1 MHHKIR
7 SENRRNDEMPN
18 ILDRYRKLIEV
29 HLPQDIPEDGAGIY
43 QMLRYCMGWSDQYGN
58 LTNKTVGKL
67 LRPSLCLFTCESVS
81 SSVDKA
87 LPAAV
92 TLELIHNFSL
102 IHDEIQDFDEKRHH
116 RPTLWTLW
124 GIPRSLVAGDV
135 LKIIAESS
143 LERMLHIESAER
155 SIKCLSLVTEACL
168 EMIEGQYMDIN
179 FEGKIDIGLD
189 QYMKMISL
197 KTGALIRCSVEIG
210 ANVGSSGNV
219 EITNCFRRSGSYLG
233 YLFQI
238 TDDILGVWGVEEE
251 TGKSVGSDVR
261 RKKNSLPIVHAMTT
275 SSESCRNAMRRLFA
289 KEELLDTDV
298 LEILDVLDHADSR
311 RYCQDL
317 AEVYAEKAIAAI
329 VDANIDREKLTDY
342 RDLCEYLTVRK
353 F

>member
-29 HLPQDIPEDGAGIY
+29 HLPQDIPEDGAEIY
-43 QMLRYCMGWSDQYGN
+43 HMLRYCMGWSDQYGN
-58 LTNKTVGKL
+58 PTNKTVGKL

-143 LERMLHIESAER
+143 LERMLHIESAES

-168 EMIEGQYMDIN
+168 EMIEGQYLDMS
-179 FEGKIDIGLD
+179 FEQTEFVSTAEYLD
-189 QYMKMISL
+189 MISR
-197 KTGALIRCSVEIG
+197 KTGALIQSSMQLG
-210 ANVGSSGNV
+210 ALVATEDQKTAELFGECG
-219 EITNCFRRSGSYLG
+219 RLLG
-233 YLFQI
+233 LAFQVR
-238 TDDILGVWGVEEE
+238 DDYLGVWGDPNVF
-251 TGKSVGSDVR
+251 GKPVGSDIKR
-261 RKKNSLPIVHAMTT
+261 RKKALPAVYALQEVYGQDLNTLRSIYASSVVGDDEVQTVMDIMETVGTATYVQETASTYAYEALEPLSELDLSPTDFSLVQNIA
-275 SSESCRNAMRRLFA
+275 EFFA
-289 KEELLDTDV
+289 KR
-298 LEILDVLDHADSR
+298 SR
-311 RYCQDL
+311 
-317 AEVYAEKAIAAI
+317 
-329 VDANIDREKLTDY
+329 
-342 RDLCEYLTVRK
+342 
-353 F
+353 